1 MADAPFSA
9 GGPRRRLLRRG
20 GTVPQRRPARIRG
33 SCLEGDRPQPPQE
46 SMVVHRGA
54 GARRRHADRAAAGR
68 ARSGRTPPLVERRH
82 RQHPRRHRGPDPAGP
97 GCAGAGRSRSAR
109 RGAGRGHR
117 PVTGHRRQG
126 RVLPMNM
133 NHLLR
138 IVPARLA
145 IAAAFLSA
153 GVAAAADWPDCRH
166 YEGPPLVASFDP
178 EAGTNVLWK
187 SEEAGGISTPVIMGG
202 RLFTL
207 VRHRPGTPAEAEK
220 VLCLDAATGRKLW
233 ENVFNVYL
241 SDVPAERVGWSAV
254 IADPTGGTVFAHGVC
269 GVFTAIDA
277 ATGKTKW
284 QRSLHEEFGFLST
297 YGGRTNIPVVFEDLV
312 IASAVVTG
320 WGDTARPAHRFL
332 GMDKATG
339 LVRWMNGTKELPE
352 DTTYSTP
359 SLAVLGGEAALVF
372 GSSDGSVWNFQPR
385 TGRAVWNF
393 RLSRRGLNV
402 APLVDGDAVFI
413 TQAEENLDNTS
424 MGSVTRF
431 KGTGTGD
438 ITAAAAAW
446 QRKGVMDGRSMP
458 VVLGDRLYCVDD
470 GAKVYAFDKATG
482 EPVGKPAKLL
492 GTIVR
497 GSPLVAGGRL
507 YVCST
512 SGWHVLEPTKEGLK
526 VVNRLRLDEED
537 EVTASPIAWNG
548 LVFLTTGARL
558 YCIGEKVVAADGAGH
573 IRAEAAAAATAG
585 GAGEPAWVQLVPAEA
600 QIAAGESLPLK
611 VRLFDAGGRFVRES
625 AAEFTTTAGG
635 VSADGVYT
643 APASGHAAAIVTA
656 KAGGLEGR
664 ARIRSMPPL
673 PWRFDFEQIP
683 LAADPKTGVV
693 KGEPPLPWIGMRHRH
708 VVRDIDGSKC
718 LVKVTTIPKGTRSQG
733 WIGPIGLHDY
743 VIRADFRARE
753 TGVGKPGSPASA
765 PAGGGTDADAFA
777 KAFGNPAAL
786 EKARMPDMGL
796 VAQRYTLDLMGA
808 SQQLQLRS
816 WPPQVAT
823 HFSKTIPFA
832 WEAGR
837 WYTMKLEARA
847 RDGAAELRGKVW
859 PRGEPEPAA
868 WTIEAVHEGGNLQ
881 GSPGFF
887 GNSKD
892 SEVFIDD
899 VSVEAAQ

>member
-1 MADAPFSA
+1 MMI
-9 GGPRRRLLRRG
+9 RLLS
-20 GTVPQRRPARIRG
+20 I
-33 SCLEGDRPQPPQE
+33 
-46 SMVVHRGA
+46 
-54 GARRRHADRAAAGR
+54 
-68 ARSGRTPPLVERRH
+68 
-82 RQHPRRHRGPDPAGP
+82 
-97 GCAGAGRSRSAR
+97 
-109 RGAGRGHR
+109 
-117 PVTGHRRQG
+117 
-126 RVLPMNM
+126 
-133 NHLLR
+133 
-138 IVPARLA
+138 
-145 IAAAFLSA
+145 
-153 GVAAAADWPDCRH
+153 VAAAAMATASAAHGRDWPDWRGPAQDRH
-166 YEGPPLVASFDP
+166 YEGPALATSFDP

-187 SEEAGGISTPVIMGG
+187 NDEAGGISTPVILGG

-207 VRHRPGTPAEAEK
+207 VRHKPGTKEEAEK
-220 VLCLDAATGRKLW
+220 VLCLDAATGTKLW
-233 ENVFNVYL
+233 ENIFNVYL

-254 IADPTGGTVFAHGVC
+254 VADPESNTVFAHGVC
-269 GVFTAIDA
+269 GAFTAIDA

-339 LVRWMNGTKELPE
+339 AVRWMNGTKELPE

-359 SLAVLGGEAALVF
+359 SLAALGGQAALVF

-385 TGRAVWNF
+385 TGKAVWNF
-393 RLSRRGLNV
+393 KLSRRGLNV
-402 APLVDGDAVFI
+402 APLVDGGDVLI
-413 TQAEENLDNTS
+413 SQAEENLDNTS

-431 KGTGTGD
+431 KGTGAGD
-438 ITAAAAAW
+438 ITATNAVW

-458 VVLGDRLYCVDD
+458 VVLGERVVFVDD

-482 EPVGKPAKLL
+482 EPVGKPVKLL

-497 GSPLVAGGRL
+497 GSPLVADGRL
-507 YVCST
+507 FVCST
-512 SGWHVLEPTKEGLK
+512 GGWHVLEPTADGLK
-526 VVNRLRLDEED
+526 FVNRMRLDEED

-558 YCIGEKVVAADGAGH
+558 YCIGEKPAADGAM
-573 IRAEAAAAATAG
+573 AQPTATAPQQVSASTKAP
-585 GAGEPAWVQLVPAEA
+585 AGEPAWVQVVPAEA
-600 QIAAGESLPLK
+600 QVAAGAALPLK
-611 VRLFDAGGRFVRES
+611 VRLYDAAGRFVKESS
-625 AAEFTTTAGG
+625 AAFTTTAGA
-635 VSADGVYT
+635 VAADGTYT
-643 APASGHAAAIVTA
+643 APAGGHAAAIVTA
-656 KAGGLEGR
+656 KVGDLEGK

-673 PWRFDFEQIP
+673 PWTFDFDDTP

-693 KGEPPLPWIGMRHRH
+693 KGEPPLPWVGMRYRH
-708 VVRDIDGSKC
+708 VVREVDGSKC
-718 LVKVTTIPKGTRSQG
+718 LVKITTIPKGTRSQG

-743 VIRADFRARE
+743 VVRADVRARE
-753 TGVGKPGSPASA
+753 TGVEKPGSPASDTPPGA
-765 PAGGGTDADAFA
+765 ATDADAFA
-777 KAFGNPAAL
+777 RKFGNPAAL
-786 EKARMPDMGL
+786 EKARMPDIGL
-796 VAQRYTLDLMGA
+796 IAQRYTLDMMGA

-837 WYTMKLEARA
+837 WYTMKLEART
-847 RDGAAELRGKVW
+847 RDGAAVLRGKVW

-868 WTIEAVHEGGNLQ
+868 WTIEGVHEAGNLQ

-892 SEVFIDD
+892 SEIYIDN
-899 VSVEAAQ
+899 VSVEAVP